1 MGVGSGGVA
10 GSEASE
16 VALGLGV
23 GELGLGSG
31 AETLGPGVGE
41 LGLGS
46 GAGVLGL
53 GVGELGLGFGAG
65 VLGLGVG
72 VGFTSEGRLRTSVD
86 MATPWTVF
94 ALTTKEFPFSP
105 STV

>member
-23 GELGLGSG
+23 G
-31 AETLGPGVGE
+31 AEALGVGE

-46 GAGVLGL
+46 GAEALGL

>member
-23 GELGLGSG
+23 G
-31 AETLGPGVGE
+31 AEALGVGE

-46 GAGVLGL
+46 GAEALGL
-53 GVGELGLGFGAG
+53 GVGELELGSGAG

>member
-1 MGVGSGGVA
+1 MGVGSGGVV

-23 GELGLGSG
+23 GVLGLGSG
-31 AETLGPGVGE
+31 AEA
-41 LGLGS
+41 LGL

-53 GVGELGLGFGAG
+53 GL
-65 VLGLGVG
+65 G
-72 VGFTSEGRLRTSVD
+72 VGFTSEGGLRTSVD
-86 MATPWTVF
+86 TATPWTVF
-94 ALTTKEFPFSP
+94 ALTTKEFPLSP

>member
-23 GELGLGSG
+23 G
-31 AETLGPGVGE
+31 AEALGVGE

-46 GAGVLGL
+46 
-53 GVGELGLGFGAG
+53 GAG

>member
-23 GELGLGSG
+23 GAEALGV
-31 AETLGPGVGE
+31 GVGE

-46 GAGVLGL
+46 EAEALGL

-72 VGFTSEGRLRTSVD
+72 FTSEGKLRTSVD

>member
-23 GELGLGSG
+23 GAEALGV
-31 AETLGPGVGE
+31 GVGE

-46 GAGVLGL
+46 GAEALGL
-53 GVGELGLGFGAG
+53 GAG

>member
-23 GELGLGSG
+23 GAEALGV
-31 AETLGPGVGE
+31 GVGE

-46 GAGVLGL
+46 GAEALGL
-53 GVGELGLGFGAG
+53 
-65 VLGLGVG
+65 G
-72 VGFTSEGRLRTSVD
+72 VGFTSEGKLRTSVD

>member
-23 GELGLGSG
+23 GAEALGV
-31 AETLGPGVGE
+31 GVGE

-46 GAGVLGL
+46 GAEALGL

-94 ALTTKEFPFSP
+94 ALTTKEFPFPP

>member
-23 GELGLGSG
+23 GAEALGV
-31 AETLGPGVGE
+31 GVGE

-46 GAGVLGL
+46 GAEALGL
-53 GVGELGLGFGAG
+53 GVGE
-65 VLGLGVG
+65 LGLGVG

>member
-1 MGVGSGGVA
+1 MGVGSGGVV

-16 VALGLGV
+16 VALGLGVGVLGLGSGAEALGLGV

-31 AETLGPGVGE
+31 AEA
-41 LGLGS
+41 LGL

-53 GVGELGLGFGAG
+53 GL
-65 VLGLGVG
+65 G
-72 VGFTSEGRLRTSVD
+72 VGFTSEGGLRTSVD
-86 MATPWTVF
+86 TATPWTVF

>member
-1 MGVGSGGVA
+1 MGVGSGGVV

-23 GELGLGSG
+23 GVLGLGSG
-31 AETLGPGVGE
+31 AEALGLGVGE

-53 GVGELGLGFGAG
+53 GL
-65 VLGLGVG
+65 G
-72 VGFTSEGRLRTSVD
+72 VGFTSEGGLRTSVD
-86 MATPWTVF
+86 TATPWTVF
-94 ALTTKEFPFSP
+94 ALTTKEFPLSP

>member
-23 GELGLGSG
+23 G
-31 AETLGPGVGE
+31 AEALGVGE

-46 GAGVLGL
+46 GAEALGL

-86 MATPWTVF
+86 MTTPWTVF

>member
-23 GELGLGSG
+23 GAEALG
-31 AETLGPGVGE
+31 V
-41 LGLGS
+41 
-46 GAGVLGL
+46 